1 MSSTQIRNYVAEL
14 SNLKDQFNTLSSQ
27 SSEKLKKIIQTVQSY
42 QTRMEPLNKNMEQL
56 QILQRNLEACRLK
69 LSQVQEYHRTGR
81 ELENTIRQGPTV
93 FTDKFLKAME
103 RIKDALAY
111 FQENNPQ
118 DVEFSRLTSLYSIG
132 LGSLEREFDGL
143 LRQTFRPIDDATL
156 IRLMDQKVSDKESGD
171 GSLTEDTEQI
181 EDIPNNMLNSL
192 RFLAK
197 WMSENQSFVNKPQG
211 ISQGCLT
218 KYCEC
223 RRELI
228 RLNLV
233 RVRELLRKAENPSS
247 SSSGTISKPGFLP
260 PNVRGRAK
268 RLPGFVWDINAVRL
282 INEAETDELDSEHYA
297 IALGVLVKLMQNECI
312 LLDRLQLTA
321 SPQDSQVLLF
331 NIFKNGSSDILTE
344 GTTLTRLM
352 HRAQG
357 RAEFHMVMS
366 LLVVLKKFFQI
377 SDDLVSVLQGV
388 DNVLIDFNQLVLR
401 LLSQS
406 KITLETYVQFLQQ
419 VTEKSS
425 SNSNIVPEDGTIHEL
440 TTNALMYLEN
450 LLEFADIIGTTLS
463 FTEAGP
469 QATTNTLKY
478 LTTIGQN
485 HALLENKFGNYLF
498 NAIFALMTN
507 LERKSEVYSEE
518 IRRMIFQMNNI
529 QYILKSIYKTNIHR
543 YLLSQDREAVAKITS
558 ILDERKLFYTRCC
571 ADILH
576 LRPFPESCGSSSI
589 RRRRASQFGSVL
601 LASVLSPNLNTNH
614 HKHSITNNEQSQD
627 TVDEHL
633 TKIDQKERSFLKS
646 LWNDFNNGLNTLTK
660 QHHLISIPDREL
672 KNSLEHQLVRDL
684 VALYRGFWEKSMS
697 IAFTT
702 NRDKYIKLSV
712 EEFEIRIRHL
722 FNGTSTNSARQ

>member
-1 MSSTQIRNYVAEL
+1 MSSAQIRNYVVEL

-143 LRQTFRPIDDATL
+143 LRQTFRPMDDATL

-247 SSSGTISKPGFLP
+247 SSGIVSRPVFLP
-260 PNVRGRAK
+260 PNVRGRTK

-282 INEAETDELDSEHYA
+282 INETEADELDSEHYA

-377 SDDLVSVLQGV
+377 SDDLVSVLQGI
-388 DNVLIDFNQLVLR
+388 DNVLVDFNQLVLR

-478 LTTIGQN
+478 LTTIGRN
-485 HALLENKFGNYLF
+485 HAFLENKFGNYLF

-614 HKHSITNNEQSQD
+614 HKHSITNNEQSQN
-627 TVDEHL
+627 TMDEHL
-633 TKIDQKERSFLKS
+633 TKVC
-646 LWNDFNNGLNTLTK
+646 T
-660 QHHLISIPDREL
+660 H
-672 KNSLEHQLVRDL
+672 
-684 VALYRGFWEKSMS
+684 
-697 IAFTT
+697 AFIT
-702 NRDKYIKLSV
+702 RW
-712 EEFEIRIRHL
+712 
-722 FNGTSTNSARQ
+722 

>member
-1 MSSTQIRNYVAEL
+1 MSSAQIRNYVVEL

-143 LRQTFRPIDDATL
+143 LRQTFRPMDDATL

-247 SSSGTISKPGFLP
+247 SSGIVSRPVFLP
-260 PNVRGRAK
+260 PNVRGRTK

-282 INEAETDELDSEHYA
+282 INETEADELDSEHYA

-377 SDDLVSVLQGV
+377 SDDLVSVLQGI
-388 DNVLIDFNQLVLR
+388 DNVLVDFNQLVLR

-478 LTTIGQN
+478 LTTIGRN
-485 HALLENKFGNYLF
+485 HAFLENKFGNYLF

-614 HKHSITNNEQSQD
+614 HKHSITNNEQSQN
-627 TVDEHL
+627 TMDEHL
-633 TKIDQKERSFLKS
+633 TKVSFVFFLNILLS
-646 LWNDFNNGLNTLTK
+646 HRFRVDFLPVYKISVIFIYCVYACNSPVY
-660 QHHLISIPDREL
+660 HDLIM
-672 KNSLEHQLVRDL
+672 K
-684 VALYRGFWEKSMS
+684 
-697 IAFTT
+697 
-702 NRDKYIKLSV
+702 KLSNNYDCV
-712 EEFEIRIRHL
+712 IVFIYQ
-722 FNGTSTNSARQ
+722 FSS

>member
-247 SSSGTISKPGFLP
+247 SSSGTVSKPGFLP
-260 PNVRGRAK
+260 PNVRGRTK

-485 HALLENKFGNYLF
+485 HAFLENKFGNYLF

-633 TKIDQKERSFLKS
+633 TKVSFFCAKYS
-646 LWNDFNNGLNTLTK
+646 T
-660 QHHLISIPDREL
+660 IS
-672 KNSLEHQLVRDL
+672 
-684 VALYRGFWEKSMS
+684 S
-697 IAFTT
+697 I
-702 NRDKYIKLSV
+702 S
-712 EEFEIRIRHL
+712 
-722 FNGTSTNSARQ
+722 S

>member
-14 SNLKDQFNTLSSQ
+14 SNSKDQFNTLSSQ

-56 QILQRNLEACRLK
+56 QILQRNLESCRLK
-69 LSQVQEYHRTGR
+69 LSQVQEYYRTGR

-93 FTDKFLKAME
+93 YTDKFLKAME

-143 LRQTFRPIDDATL
+143 LRQTFCPMGDAIL

-171 GSLTEDTEQI
+171 GSITEDTEQI

-197 WMSENQSFVNKPQG
+197 WMSENQSFVNKPQS
-211 ISQGCLT
+211 ISQGCLA

-233 RVRELLRKAENPSS
+233 RVRELLRKAENPSP
-247 SSSGTISKPGFLP
+247 SSGTVSKPGFLP
-260 PNVRGRAK
+260 PNVRGRTK
-268 RLPGFVWDINAVRL
+268 RLPGFVWDISAVRL
-282 INEAETDELDSEHYA
+282 INETETDELDSEHYA

-331 NIFKNGSSDILTE
+331 NIFKKGSSDILTE
-344 GTTLTRLM
+344 GTC
-352 HRAQG
+352 
-357 RAEFHMVMS
+357 
-366 LLVVLKKFFQI
+366 I
-377 SDDLVSVLQGV
+377 

-425 SNSNIVPEDGTIHEL
+425 SNSNVVPEDGTIHEL

-463 FTEAGP
+463 LTEAGP
-469 QATTNTLKY
+469 QTTTNTLKY
-478 LTTIGQN
+478 LTAIGQN
-485 HALLENKFGNYLF
+485 HAFLENKFGKYLF

-558 ILDERKLFYTRCC
+558 ILDERKFFIR
-571 ADILH
+571 DDGNILN
-576 LRPFPESCGSSSI
+576 RITGMINRSS
-589 RRRRASQFGSVL
+589 
-601 LASVLSPNLNTNH
+601 
-614 HKHSITNNEQSQD
+614 
-627 TVDEHL
+627 
-633 TKIDQKERSFLKS
+633 IDQKERSFLKS

-684 VALYRGFWEKSMS
+684 VVLYRGFWEKSMS

-702 NRDKYIKLSV
+702 NHDKYIKLSV

-722 FNGTSTNSARQ
+722 FNGTSTNSTRQFLNK

>member
-171 GSLTEDTEQI
+171 GSLIEDTEQI

-247 SSSGTISKPGFLP
+247 SSSSGTISKPGFLP
-260 PNVRGRAK
+260 PNVRGRTK

-485 HALLENKFGNYLF
+485 HAFLENKFGNYLF

-558 ILDERKLFYTRCC
+558 ILDERKLFYTRWC
-571 ADILH
+571 ARMLSLPDGNILNRITG
-576 LRPFPESCGSSSI
+576 LINRSS
-589 RRRRASQFGSVL
+589 
-601 LASVLSPNLNTNH
+601 
-614 HKHSITNNEQSQD
+614 
-627 TVDEHL
+627 
-633 TKIDQKERSFLKS
+633 IDQKERSFLKS

-660 QHHLISIPDREL
+660 QHHLVSIPDREL

-722 FNGTSTNSARQ
+722 FNGTSTNSTRQ

>member
-247 SSSGTISKPGFLP
+247 SSSGTVSKPGFLP
-260 PNVRGRAK
+260 PNVRGRTK

-485 HALLENKFGNYLF
+485 HAFLENKFGNYLF

-633 TKIDQKERSFLKS
+633 TKVSFFVLNIVLSHRFRVDFLLVCKIS
-646 LWNDFNNGLNTLTK
+646 LIF
-660 QHHLISIPDREL
+660 IYCVYAC
-672 KNSLEHQLVRDL
+672 NSLVYHDL
-684 VALYRGFWEKSMS
+684 IMKNY
-697 IAFTT
+697 
-702 NRDKYIKLSV
+702 
-712 EEFEIRIRHL
+712 
-722 FNGTSTNSARQ
+722 

>member
-247 SSSGTISKPGFLP
+247 SSSGTVSKPGFLP
-260 PNVRGRAK
+260 PNVRGRTK

-485 HALLENKFGNYLF
+485 HAFLENKFGNYLF

-529 QYILKSIYKTNIHR
+529 QYILKSIYK
-543 YLLSQDREAVAKITS
+543 LVK
-558 ILDERKLFYTRCC
+558 F
-571 ADILH
+571 
-576 LRPFPESCGSSSI
+576 
-589 RRRRASQFGSVL
+589 
-601 LASVLSPNLNTNH
+601 
-614 HKHSITNNEQSQD
+614 
-627 TVDEHL
+627 TVYEV
-633 TKIDQKERSFLKS
+633 K
-646 LWNDFNNGLNTLTK
+646 NG
-660 QHHLISIPDREL
+660 P
-672 KNSLEHQLVRDL
+672 
-684 VALYRGFWEKSMS
+684 
-697 IAFTT
+697 
-702 NRDKYIKLSV
+702 
-712 EEFEIRIRHL
+712 
-722 FNGTSTNSARQ
+722 

>member
-156 IRLMDQKVSDKESGD
+156 IRLMDQKVSDKKSGD

-485 HALLENKFGNYLF
+485 HAFLENKFGNYLF

-633 TKIDQKERSFLKS
+633 TKVSFFVLNIVLS
-646 LWNDFNNGLNTLTK
+646 HRFRVDFLLVCK
-660 QHHLISIPDREL
+660 ISRIFIYCVYAC
-672 KNSLEHQLVRDL
+672 NSLVYHDL
-684 VALYRGFWEKSMS
+684 IMKNY
-697 IAFTT
+697 
-702 NRDKYIKLSV
+702 
-712 EEFEIRIRHL
+712 
-722 FNGTSTNSARQ
+722 

>member
-1 MSSTQIRNYVAEL
+1 
-14 SNLKDQFNTLSSQ
+14 
-27 SSEKLKKIIQTVQSY
+27 
-42 QTRMEPLNKNMEQL
+42 
-56 QILQRNLEACRLK
+56 
-69 LSQVQEYHRTGR
+69 
-81 ELENTIRQGPTV
+81 
-93 FTDKFLKAME
+93 ME

-118 DVEFSRLTSLYSIG
+118 DIEFSRLTSLYSIG

-233 RVRELLRKAENPSS
+233 RNQDFCRQTYVVAL
-247 SSSGTISKPGFLP
+247 
-260 PNVRGRAK
+260 NV
-268 RLPGFVWDINAVRL
+268 NAVRL

-357 RAEFHMVMS
+357 RAESHMVMS

-440 TTNALMYLEN
+440 TTNV
-450 LLEFADIIGTTLS
+450 I
-463 FTEAGP
+463 
-469 QATTNTLKY
+469 
-478 LTTIGQN
+478 
-485 HALLENKFGNYLF
+485 

-646 LWNDFNNGLNTLTK
+646 LWNDFNNGLSTLTK

-722 FNGTSTNSARQ
+722 FNGTSTNSTRQ

>member
-1 MSSTQIRNYVAEL
+1 MSSAQIRNYVVEL

-143 LRQTFRPIDDATL
+143 LRQTFRPMDDATL

-247 SSSGTISKPGFLP
+247 SSGIVSRPVFLP
-260 PNVRGRAK
+260 PNVRGRTK

-282 INEAETDELDSEHYA
+282 INETEADELDSEHYA

-377 SDDLVSVLQGV
+377 SDDLVSVLQGI
-388 DNVLIDFNQLVLR
+388 DNVLVDFNQLVLR

-478 LTTIGQN
+478 LTTIGRN
-485 HALLENKFGNYLF
+485 HAFLENKFGNYLF

-558 ILDERKLFYTRCC
+558 ILDERKLFYTRWC
-571 ADILH
+571 ARMLSLPDGNILNRIAG
-576 LRPFPESCGSSSI
+576 LINRSS
-589 RRRRASQFGSVL
+589 
-601 LASVLSPNLNTNH
+601 
-614 HKHSITNNEQSQD
+614 
-627 TVDEHL
+627 
-633 TKIDQKERSFLKS
+633 IDQKERSFLKS

-722 FNGTSTNSARQ
+722 FNGTSTNSTRQ

>member
-1 MSSTQIRNYVAEL
+1 MSSAQIRNYVVEL

-143 LRQTFRPIDDATL
+143 LRQTFRPMDDATL

-247 SSSGTISKPGFLP
+247 SSGIVSRPVFLP
-260 PNVRGRAK
+260 PNVRGRTK

-282 INEAETDELDSEHYA
+282 INETEADELDSEHYA

-377 SDDLVSVLQGV
+377 SDDLVSVLQGI
-388 DNVLIDFNQLVLR
+388 DNVLVDFNQLVLR

-478 LTTIGQN
+478 LTTIGRN
-485 HALLENKFGNYLF
+485 HAFLENKFGNYLF

-614 HKHSITNNEQSQD
+614 HKHSITNNEQSQN
-627 TVDEHL
+627 TMDEHL

-722 FNGTSTNSARQ
+722 FNGTSTNSTRQ

>member
-56 QILQRNLEACRLK
+56 QILQRNLESCRLK
-69 LSQVQEYHRTGR
+69 LSQVQEYYHTGR

-93 FTDKFLKAME
+93 YTDKFLKAME

-143 LRQTFRPIDDATL
+143 LRQTFCPMDDAIL

-171 GSLTEDTEQI
+171 GSITEDTEQI

-211 ISQGCLT
+211 ISQGCLA

-247 SSSGTISKPGFLP
+247 SSGTVSKPGFLP
-260 PNVRGRAK
+260 PNVRGRTK
-268 RLPGFVWDINAVRL
+268 RLPGFVWDISAVRL
-282 INEAETDELDSEHYA
+282 INETETDELDSEHYA

-331 NIFKNGSSDILTE
+331 NIFKKGSSDILTE

-377 SDDLVSVLQGV
+377 SDDLVSVLQCI

-425 SNSNIVPEDGTIHEL
+425 SNSNVVPEDGTIHEL

-485 HALLENKFGNYLF
+485 HAFLENKFGEYLF

-558 ILDERKLFYTRCC
+558 ILDERKLFYTRWC
-571 ADILH
+571 ARMLSLPDGNILN
-576 LRPFPESCGSSSI
+576 RITGMINRSS
-589 RRRRASQFGSVL
+589 
-601 LASVLSPNLNTNH
+601 
-614 HKHSITNNEQSQD
+614 
-627 TVDEHL
+627 
-633 TKIDQKERSFLKS
+633 IDQKERSFLKS

-684 VALYRGFWEKSMS
+684 VVLYRGFWEKSMS

-722 FNGTSTNSARQ
+722 FNGTSTNSTRQ

>member
-247 SSSGTISKPGFLP
+247 SSSGTVSKPGFLP
-260 PNVRGRAK
+260 PNVRGRTK

-485 HALLENKFGNYLF
+485 HAFLENKFGNYLF

-722 FNGTSTNSARQ
+722 FNGTSTNSTRQ

>member
-1 MSSTQIRNYVAEL
+1 
-14 SNLKDQFNTLSSQ
+14 
-27 SSEKLKKIIQTVQSY
+27 
-42 QTRMEPLNKNMEQL
+42 MEPLNKNMEQL

-247 SSSGTISKPGFLP
+247 SSSGTVSKPGFLP
-260 PNVRGRAK
+260 PNVRGRTK

-485 HALLENKFGNYLF
+485 HAFLENKFGNYLF

-558 ILDERKLFYTRCC
+558 ILDERKLFYTRWC
-571 ADILH
+571 ARMLSLPDGNILNRITG
-576 LRPFPESCGSSSI
+576 LINRSS
-589 RRRRASQFGSVL
+589 
-601 LASVLSPNLNTNH
+601 
-614 HKHSITNNEQSQD
+614 
-627 TVDEHL
+627 
-633 TKIDQKERSFLKS
+633 IDQKERSFLKS

-722 FNGTSTNSARQ
+722 FNGTSTNSTRQ

>member
-156 IRLMDQKVSDKESGD
+156 IRLMDQKVSDKKSGD

-485 HALLENKFGNYLF
+485 HAFLENKFGNYLF

-558 ILDERKLFYTRCC
+558 ILDERKLFYTRWC
-571 ADILH
+571 ARMLSLPDGNILN
-576 LRPFPESCGSSSI
+576 R
-589 RRRRASQFGSVL
+589 
-601 LASVLSPNLNTNH
+601 
-614 HKHSITNNEQSQD
+614 ITGLINRYS
-627 TVDEHL
+627 
-633 TKIDQKERSFLKS
+633 IDQKERSFLKS

-722 FNGTSTNSARQ
+722 FHGTSTNSTRQ

>member
-1 MSSTQIRNYVAEL
+1 MSSAQIKSHVAEL
-14 SNLKDQFNTLSSQ
+14 TNLKDQFNTLSNQ

-56 QILQRNLEACRLK
+56 QILQRNLESCRLK
-69 LSQVQEYHRTGR
+69 LNQVQEYHRTGR

-143 LRQTFRPIDDATL
+143 LRQTFRPMNDATL
-156 IRLMDQKVSDKESGD
+156 IRLMDQKVPDKESGD
-171 GSLTEDTEQI
+171 GSVTGNIEQV
-181 EDIPNNMLNSL
+181 EDIPNDMLNSL

-197 WMSENQSFVNKPQG
+197 WMNENQSFMNKQQG
-211 ISQGCLT
+211 VSQGCLT

-228 RLNLV
+228 RVNLM
-233 RVRELLRKAENPSS
+233 RVRALLRKSENPSAP
-247 SSSGTISKPGFLP
+247 TTVSKPGFLP
-260 PNVRGRAK
+260 PNVRGRTK
-268 RLPGFVWDINAVRL
+268 RLPGFVWDLNAVRL
-282 INEAETDELDSEHYA
+282 INETETDELDSEHYA
-297 IALGVLVKLMQNECI
+297 ISLDVLVKLMQNERV
-312 LLDRLQLTA
+312 LLERLQLTA
-321 SPQDSQVLLF
+321 NPQDSQVLLF
-331 NIFKNGSSDILTE
+331 NIFKSGSSDILAE

-357 RAEFHMVMS
+357 RAEFHMIMS

-377 SDDLVSVLQGV
+377 SNELLSVLQGV
-388 DNVLIDFNQLVLR
+388 DNVLVDFNQLVLR

-406 KITLETYVQFLQQ
+406 KTTLETYVQFLQQ
-419 VTEKSS
+419 VAEKPSS
-425 SNSNIVPEDGTIHEL
+425 SNTIVPTDGTIHEL

-450 LLEFADIIGTTLS
+450 LLEFSDIIGTTLS

-469 QATTNTLKY
+469 QSTANTLKY
-478 LTTIGQN
+478 LNNIDRDKVFLD
-485 HALLENKFGNYLF
+485 HRFGNYLF
-498 NAIFALMTN
+498 NALFALLTN

-543 YLLSQDREAVAKITS
+543 YLLSQDREAVAKFTS
-558 ILDERKLFYTRCC
+558 IMDERKLFYSRCC

-576 LRPFPESCGSSSI
+576 LQPFLETCGSSSI
-589 RRRRASQFGSVL
+589 RRRKTSQFGSLL
-601 LASVLSPNLNTNH
+601 LASVLSPNLNTSH
-614 HKHSITNNEQSQD
+614 HKHSVAKNEKSYEIT
-627 TVDEHL
+627 DEHL
-633 TKIDQKERSFLKS
+633 TKIDQKEKSSLKS

-660 QHHLISIPDREL
+660 QHHLVSIPDREL
-672 KNSLEHQLVRDL
+672 RHSLEHQLVRDL
-684 VALYRGFWEKSMS
+684 VPMYRGFWEKSTS
-697 IAFTT
+697 ITFTT

-712 EEFEIRIRHL
+712 EEFEMRIRQL
-722 FNGTSTNSARQ
+722 FNNGTTNSTR